1 MKKIEK
7 YYKLIRMPN
16 GKIPLEDF
24 IMDIPNWY
32 EQVLPKLK
40 RTDEY
45 LLLEKSCYPDNTE
58 QWTNAFSF
66 SDGIYGL
73 YKIIGNRIC
82 YDYTGISMPIIH
94 KEKKAYAWEHYNEL
108 KTNK

>member
-16 GKIPLEDF
+16 GKFPLEYF

-40 RTDEY
+40 ITDEY

>member
-24 IMDIPNWY
+24 IRDIPNWY
-32 EQVLPKLK
+32 EQVLPKLNK
-40 RTDEY
+40 KDEY

-58 QWTNAFSF
+58 QWTDAFSF
-66 SDGIYGL
+66 SCGIYGL
-73 YKIIGNRIC
+73 YKIIGNRVC

-94 KEKKAYAWEHYNEL
+94 KDKKVYTWEHYNEL
-108 KTNK
+108 KTK